1 MDQAAALRA
10 RAAAERAA
18 AAACTLA
25 NRRAMHERSA
35 EAWET
40 MALQVEDTAA
50 RSLVNEAAKA
60 AAR

>member
-1 MDQAAALRA
+1 MDQASAFRT
-10 RAAAERAA
+10 RAAAERTAA
-18 AAACTLA
+18 AECKLP

-35 EAWET
+35 EAWEM

-60 AAR
+60 AR